1 MQVPATF
8 RAVVWMMLAVIAIAL
23 PIAAR
28 ADDAPTRLDTAGLVP
43 DAPMT
48 KRMHSLRDMR
58 YRDLVRQGYDF
69 SCGTAALA
77 TVLRY
82 GYGMDVTEA
91 GLIKKMLTKDNA
103 QQVLK
108 SGFSMLDMKQ
118 YVEQQGM
125 RAHGFRIEPQSLYQL
140 QIPVIALMEV
150 NGYRHFVVVKGAAAG
165 RVMVADP
172 AMGHRVVYERD
183 FVKSWNGIVLAV
195 VAEAPFRTDSWLAR
209 DRQSN
214 ALSRRVDALD
224 RVTAPVPLV
233 ELGLVLADLF

>member
-1 MQVPATF
+1 MQASATL
-8 RAVVWMMLAVIAIAL
+8 RAVRAMALATLVAL
-23 PIAAR
+23 PAIAR
-28 ADDAPTRLDTAGLVP
+28 ADDAPTRVDTAGLVP
-43 DAPMT
+43 EAPLS

-91 GLIKKMLTKDNA
+91 GLIKQMLTKDNA
-103 QQVLK
+103 REVLK
-108 SGFSMLDMKQ
+108 SGFSMFDMKQ
-118 YVEQQGM
+118 YVEKQGM
-125 RAHGFRIEPQSLYQL
+125 RAHGFRIEPPSLYQL

-150 NGYRHFVVVKGAAAG
+150 NGYKHFVVVKGAAAG

-183 FVKSWNGIVLAV
+183 FVKGWNGIVLAV

-209 DRQSN
+209 DRRSN
-214 ALSRRVDALD
+214 ALALRGDALG

-233 ELGLVLADLF
+233 ELGLVRADLF

>member
-1 MQVPATF
+1 MQVSATW
-8 RAVVWMMLAVIAIAL
+8 RAFVWMLLAVIAAL
-23 PIAAR
+23 PGIAR

-43 DAPMT
+43 DAPLS

-82 GYGMDVTEA
+82 GYGIDVSEA
-91 GLIKKMLTKDNA
+91 GLIKQMLTKDNA
-103 QQVLK
+103 REVLK

-118 YVEQQGM
+118 YVEKHGM

-183 FVKSWNGIVLAV
+183 FVKGWNGIVLAV

-214 ALSRRVDALD
+214 ALALRGDALG

-233 ELGLVLADLF
+233 ELGLVRADLF